1 MAQEIWIPACIGR
14 RIDVSAGQKI
24 AVIDVRGRTGGR
36 LFAECTDNPEEFL
49 STAVTI
55 GCNESLRLKAG
66 SSIPT
71 SIARC
76 RASCGTM
83 RGGIIYSSPA
93 AGGKTKTFSIG
104 TAKGIPTAM
113 TTSTDT
119 WSDAVPAS
127 GR

>member
-1 MAQEIWIPACIGR
+1 MAQGIWIPMSIGR

-24 AVIDVRGRTGGR
+24 AVIDVLGG
-36 LFAECTDNPEEFL
+36 
-49 STAVTI
+49 TI
-55 GCNESLRLKAG
+55 C
-66 SSIPT
+66 
-71 SIARC
+71 
-76 RASCGTM
+76 
-83 RGGIIYSSPA
+83 SSPA

-119 WSDAVPAS
+119 WSDAVPSS